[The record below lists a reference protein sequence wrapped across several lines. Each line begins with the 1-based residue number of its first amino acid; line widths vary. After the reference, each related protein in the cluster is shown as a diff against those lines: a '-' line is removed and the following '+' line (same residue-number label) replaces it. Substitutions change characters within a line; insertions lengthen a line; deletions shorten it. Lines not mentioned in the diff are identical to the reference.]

1 VRRTCDLSS
10 SLPTTPPSST
20 RKPSCPKAPGRTGWF
35 ANWAS
40 GLDVLDVERDESPI
54 ELRWLVNQKRG
65 LSTEKSASAAP
76 LRYRAY
82 ALQPAEKRLGFK
94 AHAPGYMMSN
104 LVGARDQPRAST

>member
-1 VRRTCDLSS
+1 
-10 SLPTTPPSST
+10 
-20 RKPSCPKAPGRTGWF
+20 
-35 ANWAS
+35 
-40 GLDVLDVERDESPI
+40 VLDVERDESPI

-104 LVGARDQPRAST
+104 LVDARINREPARERTRGFPNFDDIHPQR